1 MAILASALLRR
12 LRMEA
17 AVSWNARRL
26 VVLRDLL
33 RRWIAELPAIK
44 AADAERARAHE
55 QGIADL
61 RRMIEGIEREH
72 GVYLIPAMTQSDS
85 ECATGDIPDLET
97 APS

>member
-1 MAILASALLRR
+1 MQ
-12 LRMEA
+12 A

-44 AADAERARAHE
+44 AVDTKRACAHE

-61 RRMIEGIEREH
+61 RRMIESIENEH
-72 GVYLIPAMTQSDS
+72 GAYLIGRDP
-85 ECATGDIPDLET
+85 ECATSDIPNLET